1 MGVDRRDTAR
11 IATTLAFA
19 VVATVSPNGTDAA
32 PGMSTIALTAFRI
45 AELSRF
51 RQPPRCESRLHDGQR
66 RCATR
71 WSRRGGSPKAT
82 APTWLSCARP
92 G

>member
-32 PGMSTIALTAFRI
+32 PGMSTIALTAFRTV
-45 AELSRF
+45 ELSRF
-51 RQPPRCESRLHDGQR
+51 R
-66 RCATR
+66 
-71 WSRRGGSPKAT
+71 
-82 APTWLSCARP
+82 
-92 G
+92 